1 MGVQPGPHFHPWR
14 KVGSADME
22 RGRESSSSIC
32 GDMGEC
38 LGRVDG
44 WMDGW
49 MDGID
54 PVILHREQGDR
65 YVELSHAQMLPGIHG
80 GDSGGDSEP
89 ESRRLNRDDFNLTK
103 SGTRL

>member
-1 MGVQPGPHFHPWR
+1 
-14 KVGSADME
+14 
-22 RGRESSSSIC
+22 
-32 GDMGEC
+32 
-38 LGRVDG
+38 
-44 WMDGW
+44 MDGW